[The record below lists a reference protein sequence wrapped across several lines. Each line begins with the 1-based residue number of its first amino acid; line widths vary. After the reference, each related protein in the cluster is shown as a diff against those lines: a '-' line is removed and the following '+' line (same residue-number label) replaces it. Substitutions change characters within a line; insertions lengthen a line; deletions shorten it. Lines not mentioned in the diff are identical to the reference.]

1 MYVLP
6 IWESLS
12 LVHDYL
18 YTPIPIY
25 TSIYTYEYLYT
36 QVPIYTST
44 YIHKYL
50 CTQVPIYTS
59 TYTYIHNYLYTRLP
73 IYMITYIHNY
83 LYTRLLIYTI
93 TYIHQRTLQVGEPS
107 LFSSLT
113 GLDSVVL
120 LHTNN
125 NTFSCLLESNLV
137 KLETIHPYNYA
148 SPYEISE

>member
-44 YIHKYL
+44 Y
-50 CTQVPIYTS
+50 
-59 TYTYIHNYLYTRLP
+59 TYIHNYLYTRLP
-73 IYMITYIHNY
+73 IYM
-83 LYTRLLIYTI
+83 I